1 MFIVR
6 SRTEGKDL
14 ERKNTTPSST
24 EVFCT
29 SIRKMKDKNLSMEMV
44 YVYHGRGCLRLCRA
58 CRRSVCQ
65 GESLVKFMELGS
77 ASAVLGEECLC
88 RQISMSMVVMLTDST
103 CLCYQV
109 SLNVG
114 QIPHQDLE
122 G

>member
-24 EVFCT
+24 DVFCT
-29 SIRKMKDKNLSMEMV
+29 SFRKMKDKNLSMEMV
-44 YVYHGRGCLRLCRA
+44 NVYHGRGCLRLCRA
-58 CRRSVCQ
+58 CRKSVYKDERSI
-65 GESLVKFMELGS
+65 KFMKLCS
-77 ASAVLGEECLC
+77 ASPVLSEDCLC
-88 RQISMSMVVMLTDST
+88 RQISVSMVVMLTDST

-109 SLNVG
+109 FLSVG